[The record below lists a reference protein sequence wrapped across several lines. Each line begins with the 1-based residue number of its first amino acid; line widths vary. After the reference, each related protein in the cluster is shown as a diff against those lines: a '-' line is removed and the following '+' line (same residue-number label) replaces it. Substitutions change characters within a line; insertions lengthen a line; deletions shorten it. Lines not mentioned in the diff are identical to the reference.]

1 MSGKTR
7 RHSLVRIAVEKG
19 TQSTKE
25 RFKEAEA
32 KAFGWVLQMDM
43 LVNANS
49 SDQAKL
55 MTYLKRMESGN
66 YATVRLD
73 PKIYSRQ
80 SDNRDY
86 WIQNPMELIRLQDEI
101 SENNCE
107 I

>member
-66 YATVRLD
+66 YATVR
-73 PKIYSRQ
+73 PEK
-80 SDNRDY
+80 
-86 WIQNPMELIRLQDEI
+86 PHEI
-101 SENNCE
+101 S
-107 I
+107 ILLDRTGWSHRRR